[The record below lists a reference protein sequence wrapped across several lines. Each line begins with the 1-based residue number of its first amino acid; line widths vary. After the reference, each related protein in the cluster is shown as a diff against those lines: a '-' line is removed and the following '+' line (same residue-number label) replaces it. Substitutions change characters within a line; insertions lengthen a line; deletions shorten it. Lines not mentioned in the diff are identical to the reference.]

1 MDTDEGI
8 AGAAWVGDGGAVAGL
23 IRRRLTTLVGEDP
36 LLTEKLSRRSWEID
50 RIKEMQMPHL
60 GLIDLLARNIH
71 AQSRSAARFLARPI
85 AFNSP
90 RRTCGHVGRASQPLH
105 AARGPMTGSAH
116 RCVSSAMKGTRRNR
130 PHSMVP

>member
-23 IRRRLTTLVGEDP
+23 TRRRLTTLVGEDP
-36 LLTEKLSRRSWEID
+36 LLTEKLSTRIWEID

-71 AQSRSAARFLARPI
+71 AQSRSAAQFLARTNRFQLSK
-85 AFNSP
+85 ADL
-90 RRTCGHVGRASQPLH
+90 R
-105 AARGPMTGSAH
+105 
-116 RCVSSAMKGTRRNR
+116 TRRAGKPTAPR
-130 PHSMVP
+130 CARSDDRLRAPLRF

>member
-71 AQSRSAARFLARPI
+71 AQSRSAARFLARPKSLSTLQGGL
-85 AFNSP
+85 ADTSGGQANRS
-90 RRTCGHVGRASQPLH
+90 TLRAV
-105 AARGPMTGSAH
+105 R
-116 RCVSSAMKGTRRNR
+116 
-130 PHSMVP
+130 